1 MKYGS
6 VSEEMKTLS
15 FSDFQDS
22 VKIKEKKKMVILCAV
37 FLVQLSF
44 PVTLTSCRRE
54 PVRDVP

>member
-6 VSEEMKTLS
+6 VSKEMKTLS

-22 VKIKEKKKMVILCAV
+22 VKMKGEKKKLVILCAV

-44 PVTLTSCRRE
+44 PITLTR
-54 PVRDVP
+54 

>member
-22 VKIKEKKKMVILCAV
+22 VKIKEKKKDGDTVCCIPGTV
-37 FLVQLSF
+37 FIPHYPNLL
-44 PVTLTSCRRE
+44 
-54 PVRDVP
+54 